1 MYLWLTIVPG
11 GSSAVLEKKKK
22 GEKLLETA
30 GSVVSVVFTFIGHA
44 VD

>member
-11 GSSAVLEKKKK
+11 GSSAVLEKKK